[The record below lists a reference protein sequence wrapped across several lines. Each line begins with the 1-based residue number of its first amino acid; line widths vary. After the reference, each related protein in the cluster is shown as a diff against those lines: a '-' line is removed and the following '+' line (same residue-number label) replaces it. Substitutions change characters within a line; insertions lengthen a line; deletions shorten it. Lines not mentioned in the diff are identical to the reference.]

1 MVQKIIPEE
10 HNSTIK
16 VECKQDEDYMFITA
30 LPEKLIV

>member
-16 VECKQDEDYMFITA
+16 IEWKEDEDYMCIIA